1 MPDEARPKPLRSAFD
16 EELEEVRFTLRAPRF
31 LFLKIDG
38 SRRER
43 PGHVSRNTWIL
54 EAITEKLQREAAK

>member
-1 MPDEARPKPLRSAFD
+1 MPDETRSGPLGSGFH

-31 LFLKIDG
+31 VFSKIDG
-38 SRRER
+38 SRRAR

-54 EAITEKLQREAAK
+54 EAITEKLQREATK